1 MSGRGKRCVRAFVDA
16 VSPRI
21 ASGTTSGYP
30 GKGTRQMSSTTHGIH
45 RPYLAV
51 LGVAAVVAGVA
62 VAFAA
67 ALAGSS
73 AAAPAVAPDNVAEP
87 QVTGTTR
94 VGQVLRTTRGTWTGT
109 QPIEYEFRWYRC
121 QGAGAPDASDCRRIS
136 NASDNTYVLRQ
147 ADAGFRMRSQVVARN
162 ADGQDTATSNP
173 TSVVTAA
180 RPVNTTEPS
189 ISGTATVGSR
199 LQANRG
205 EWAGNQP
212 ITFSFQWL
220 RCSAQGDNCSEIP
233 SANDTEYE
241 VRDSDVGRTIR
252 VRVTA
257 RNDRGSQS
265 AISNPTGVVG
275 GQQPPQPPPSGT
287 IPVGDLRAA
296 GDRLVVAAVNF
307 SPNPVTSRTD
317 PINVRV
323 RVTAR
328 GGRPVSGALV
338 FMRATPRVVEGQT
351 VRTQPD
357 GVAPLTLVPN
367 RQFPRPRSGFNVQ
380 FFIKAY
386 RQGDP
391 GLGGVAGYRLVQVR
405 LAG

>member
-1 MSGRGKRCVRAFVDA
+1 M
-16 VSPRI
+16 
-21 ASGTTSGYP
+21 
-30 GKGTRQMSSTTHGIH
+30 TRPTHGIH
-45 RPYLAV
+45 RPYLAI
-51 LGVAAVVAGVA
+51 LGVAALVAGLA

-67 ALAGSS
+67 ALAGTSS
-73 AAAPAVAPDNVAEP
+73 AAPAVAPDNVAEP
-87 QVTGTTR
+87 RISGTAR

-109 QPIEYEFRWYRC
+109 QPIQYEFRWFRC
-121 QGAGAPDASDCRRIS
+121 QGAGAPDASDCARIS
-136 NASDNTYVLRQ
+136 NADDNTYALRQ
-147 ADAGFRMRSQVVARN
+147 GDAGFRIRSQVVARN

-173 TSVVTAA
+173 TGIVTAA
-180 RPVNTTEPS
+180 RPVNTAEPS

-212 ITFSFQWL
+212 ITYSFQWL

-233 SANDTEYE
+233 NANDTTYE
-241 VRDSDVGRTIR
+241 VQNSDAGRTLR

-275 GQQPPQPPPSGT
+275 GGQPQPPPTGS
-287 IPVGDLRAA
+287 IPVGTLQAA
-296 GDRLVVAAVNF
+296 GDRLVVASVGF
-307 SPNPVTSRTD
+307 SPNPVTSRTA
-317 PINVRV
+317 PITARV

-338 FMRATPRVVEGQT
+338 FMRATPRVVQGQT
-351 VRTQPD
+351 VETQAD
-357 GVAPLTLVPN
+357 GVATLTLVPN
-367 RQFPRPRSGFNVQ
+367 RLFPQPRSGFNVQ

-386 RQGDP
+386 RRGDP
-391 GLGGVAGYRLVQVR
+391 GLGGIAGFRLVQVR